1 MQYWLLKRTGKM
13 ERLENEVLEKHPEK
27 LELLES
33 QGYVRVMSESDHS
46 PYKKPSKKASVKKA
60 VKKVIK
66 KKK

>member
-1 MQYWLLKRTGKM
+1 MQYWLLQRTGKM

-27 LELLES
+27 LELLKS
-33 QGYVRVMSESDHS
+33 QGYVRVMSETDHS
-46 PYKKPSKKASVKKA
+46 PYKNPVKKRSVKKA